1 MIQPQVISSSTREPS
16 TRPATGFT
24 ITELLIVIAIIV
36 LVLAMAVPAFNA
48 ITGNKSEAAMMN
60 TISAMLA
67 RARTEAVGVQQMR
80 GIMFYYDPN
89 DGNTKVALVR
99 QVDPP
104 TPNSSAIT
112 PRFPMQN
119 IDVYLDLTSDRDV
132 LTLPAG
138 IGVQTIDDNSGAIY
152 DDRYI
157 GYNTKARHPGGT
169 VADTDFSYGGVIL
182 FDGRGQLVCKSY
194 AFQTQ
199 RNNVW
204 TAMGTLLWTNTIN
217 PATDIP
223 DPLHDDIAPVDPV
236 QVYGGRPLYLRSQ
249 IGIAVYSEEL
259 FSGQGSFTRDDAQV
273 RAPGNPDSAEQAEEQ
288 WIDEH
293 ATLAMINRYNG
304 SLLKG
309 E

>member
-1 MIQPQVISSSTREPS
+1 
-16 TRPATGFT
+16 
-24 ITELLIVIAIIV
+24 
-36 LVLAMAVPAFNA
+36 
-48 ITGNKSEAAMMN
+48 
-60 TISAMLA
+60 
-67 RARTEAVGVQQMR
+67 
-80 GIMFYYDPN
+80 
-89 DGNTKVALVR
+89 
-99 QVDPP
+99 
-104 TPNSSAIT
+104 
-112 PRFPMQN
+112 
-119 IDVYLDLTSDRDV
+119 
-132 LTLPAG
+132 
-138 IGVQTIDDNSGAIY
+138 
-152 DDRYI
+152 
-157 GYNTKARHPGGT
+157 
-169 VADTDFSYGGVIL
+169 
-182 FDGRGQLVCKSY
+182 
-194 AFQTQ
+194 
-199 RNNVW
+199 
-204 TAMGTLLWTNTIN
+204 MGTLLWTNTIN